1 MDSNSWK
8 VRWTNGLVP
17 VACEQ
22 PMALPPINGIIVAQR
37 GEGVDEKVAVEVGGM
52 KGVTGEVDI
61 DVDVEE

>member
-1 MDSNSWK
+1 M
-8 VRWTNGLVP
+8 P

-37 GEGVDEKVAVEVGGM
+37 GEGVDEQVAVGVGM

>member
-1 MDSNSWK
+1 M
-8 VRWTNGLVP
+8 VP

>member
-8 VRWTNGLVP
+8 VRWTKGLVP

-37 GEGVDEKVAVEVGGM
+37 GEGDEQVAVGVGM

>member
-1 MDSNSWK
+1 M
-8 VRWTNGLVP
+8 VP

-37 GEGVDEKVAVEVGGM
+37 GEGDEQVAVEVLGM